1 MRNPEFKSDN
11 NESWVLLKK
20 ALLLA
25 YRQGKEQTTILA
37 QSKATLV
44 ASSLSRLIK
53 EPDYKLRQPEA
64 ARQLWLWCAQEG
76 FLAQAEQAIADDTPL
91 RALGGGLQRFY
102 RTHASQ
108 MTKLVAADVEGFYF
122 SYKLAFR
129 HPDFMVRSIW
139 QLAQPADQSF
149 LLADEFQ
156 YSSGHYESDKAPR
169 EERSSGVVISKSE
182 RLWFTLREDEHEQP
196 RIICLDT
203 ISKTLSKAEP
213 SKQPSSARVSGMSG
227 HVLEATR
234 KGQHLTFHSPILF
247 LRADPQYTELM
258 DYHNDVDIL
267 PLRSWQ
273 SAAKRF
279 AIPAVTYKRIV
290 AFLTQKKP
298 FFDPKHL

>member
-1 MRNPEFKSDN
+1 MSHEDFDPHNPTC
-11 NESWVLLKK
+11 WVVLRR
-20 ALLLA
+20 ALLL
-25 YRQGKEQTTILA
+25 GWHSGNEQTKILRDSRSTTSLA
-37 QSKATLV
+37 
-44 ASSLSRLIK
+44 SLSRFIDGLSSTLK
-53 EPDYKLRQPEA
+53 DHTSAKH
-64 ARQLWLWCAQEG
+64 LWNWCAGKG
-76 FLAQAEQAIADDTPL
+76 FLTQAEKAIADDTPD
-91 RALGGGLQRFY
+91 RALATALQRFY

-108 MTKLVAADVEGFYF
+108 MAKLVAADVEGFYF

-139 QLAQPADQSF
+139 QLARPADQSF

-169 EERSSGVVISKSE
+169 EERSSGAVISKSE

-196 RIICLDT
+196 RVICLDT

-234 KGQHLTFHSPILF
+234 KGQHLTFHSPVLF
-247 LRADPQYTELM
+247 LRADPQHTDLM

-267 PLRSWQ
+267 PLKRWQ

-298 FFDPKHL
+298 FFDPKNL